1 MDLAPQ
7 YASIL
12 MGVSKTFATMPGFI
26 ITPPSLVTLFKIKYN
41 FSYHIISQHE
51 IRFKYINL
59 YFQVGVR
66 VVMTDFYITSGV
78 YMFGVVL
85 NAVFVSGELQPWAPL
100 APAITDEP
108 LQDKE

>member
-1 MDLAPQ
+1 M
-7 YASIL
+7 IL
-12 MGVSKTFATMPGFI
+12 NGIPKRDEFF
-26 ITPPSLVTLFKIKYN
+26 LQRF
-41 FSYHIISQHE
+41 HE

-78 YMFGVVL
+78 YMFGAVL
-85 NAVFVSGELQPWAPL
+85 NAMFVSGELQPWAPL